1 MYLITYLHPVFW
13 QGQIRDLVII
23 KMFDFFAHIHL
34 SYNNLASTNIE
45 RIVHLYYQNSL
56 LEAENYNLYTKNDK

>member
-1 MYLITYLHPVFW
+1 MQDLNMYLITYLHPVFW

-34 SYNNLASTNIE
+34 SYKDLATTNIE
-45 RIVHLYYQNSL
+45 RIVHLYY
-56 LEAENYNLYTKNDK
+56 